1 MQKPLSPYAGMLN
14 AANEQY
20 HGVCSINQNGEIA
33 HAHKLAEIAI
43 REQLVSTEQQAVAW
57 ANQEIQRLHAN
68 IQGDKIHRVARDEL
82 REEVRQQQGWVLQP

>member
-20 HGVCSINQNGEIA
+20 HGVCSINQHGEIN
-33 HAHKLAEIAI
+33 HAHKLAEIAM

-68 IQGDKIHRVARDEL
+68 IEGDKIHRTARDEL
-82 REEVRQQQGWVLQP
+82 RAEAQQPEWVFQP